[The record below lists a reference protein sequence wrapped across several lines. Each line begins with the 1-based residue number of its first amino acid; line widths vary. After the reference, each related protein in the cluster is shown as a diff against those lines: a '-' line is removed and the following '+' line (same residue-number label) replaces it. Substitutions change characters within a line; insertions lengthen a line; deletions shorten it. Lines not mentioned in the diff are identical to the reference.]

1 MGRACPADRH
11 CGTKIGPRA
20 FTFIRMDRTTI
31 PSSSTFSISGMV
43 EILERT
49 PRVLRELL
57 TGLSDDWTMH
67 NEGGESWTPYDV
79 VGHLVHGEKTDW
91 MARIRKCLSADDKAF
106 VKFDRTAM
114 FEESVGKTLTQLID
128 EFAELR
134 RTNLAE
140 LKGLDLSP
148 GQLDSIGIHPTFG
161 EVRLRQ
167 LLATWAAHDLA
178 HLNQI
183 TRVMCKQYRAE
194 VGPWGEFISVLK

>member
-1 MGRACPADRH
+1 
-11 CGTKIGPRA
+11 
-20 FTFIRMDRTTI
+20 MDRSTI
-31 PSSSTFSISGMV
+31 PDSLDFSLPRTL

-49 PRVLRELL
+49 PLVLRALL
-57 TGLSDDWTMH
+57 AGLSDDWTTH

-91 MARIRKCLSADDKAF
+91 MARIRKCLSTDDKAF

-114 FEESVGKTLTQLID
+114 FEESLGKTLGQLLD

-134 RTNLAE
+134 KQNLTE
-140 LKGLDLSP
+140 LRALDP
-148 GQLDSIGIHPTFG
+148 AAGQLDSIGFHPTFG

-167 LLATWAAHDLA
+167 LLATWAAHDLG
-178 HLNQI
+178 HLTQI

-194 VGPWGEFISVLK
+194 VGPWREFISVLK